1 MPVRSFWLLLL
12 ARCKFLHTPVREE
25 VLANG
30 RGVAGGCKS
39 GKSHKQGQRA
49 DAQKTDRRLTSDLL

>member
-49 DAQKTDRRLTSDLL
+49 DAQKTIEG